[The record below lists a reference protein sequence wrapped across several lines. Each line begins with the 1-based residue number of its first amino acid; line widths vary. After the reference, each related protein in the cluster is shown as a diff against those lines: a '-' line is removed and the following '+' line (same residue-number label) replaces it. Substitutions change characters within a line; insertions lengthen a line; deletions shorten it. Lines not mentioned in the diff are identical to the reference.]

1 MNGVKVLRVNAVEEE
16 TTFLGAVHEVIR
28 CILADKDGRTLID
41 IAETIGVEVKTI
53 SNAFNRKHRLSS
65 VFLTRLGQAFGPHC
79 LDPYLAL
86 FGARS
91 VPLERGNV
99 ADILPM
105 LTRVSCRIAEARDFA
120 SPSGPRETHVEK
132 LGYLP
137 EMKRLQRE
145 LVKLISE
152 VEGLAA

>member
-16 TTFLGAVHEVIR
+16 TAFLGAVHEVIR

>member
-16 TTFLGAVHEVIR
+16 TTFLGAVHDVIR
-28 CILADKDGRTLID
+28 CILAEKDGRTLID
-41 IAETIGVEVKTI
+41 IAEAVGAETKTI